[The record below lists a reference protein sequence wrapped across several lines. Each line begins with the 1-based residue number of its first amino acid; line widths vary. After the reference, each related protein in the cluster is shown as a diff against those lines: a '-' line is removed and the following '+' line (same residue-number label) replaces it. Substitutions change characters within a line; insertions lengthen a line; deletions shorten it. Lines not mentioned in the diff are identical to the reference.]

1 LRKTI
6 FTLIIMLIIPLIVN
20 ISYSYNDQIL
30 SQQYSG
36 TYSYIC
42 DVDDDGI
49 TKITIIYESSRS
61 SGESWLLVPRNFTKY
76 TIREISGRI
85 KSSELKRA
93 YTATGEEFTFYDNY
107 TFTYIGSPVFKLEI
121 NYTMNNGALIVE
133 PNCFFYSPQIYF
145 SQRDAGI
152 VYIYL
157 PGNSRVSRSGVQPS
171 PTDIGLEGGKWKI
184 TIRLQSNSAR
194 IAIEYTTMQTGN
206 MRVYSDGIFQVVT
219 PERYREVAEN
229 LIKTY
234 KTFYNNLTKIFGVN
248 LTIVKVMFFAPRI
261 ADLGTGGY
269 IPFNGT
275 HLGNIYLNLL
285 YIRTAQGFWEQIALH
300 ELIHHFAWKAG
311 ISPNLLWVHEG
322 LAEYLSIKLTMN
334 MGWEGA
340 LSRMKTLEEI
350 SLQLKENYGFIQWWN
365 PVETPSN
372 ILNYYAASYAII
384 KTILEGYGGL
394 NLLQKLFNE
403 IKGLTISDTETFI
416 NYLNIASK
424 KDLTIKFIE
433 WGFKISG
440 GLWIYKEI
448 IEAKYIL
455 MRKNFAQPF
464 AWIANI
470 LLNLS
475 QRLLTSEYDWLA
487 IIIGEI
493 GIFISYLAISLTV
506 ILWGG
511 IIVII
516 ISKVIKIE

>member
-1 LRKTI
+1 MRKTI

-206 MRVYSDGIFQVVT
+206 MMVYSDGIFQVVT

-248 LTIVKVMFFAPRI
+248 LT
-261 ADLGTGGY
+261 
-269 IPFNGT
+269 
-275 HLGNIYLNLL
+275 
-285 YIRTAQGFWEQIALH
+285 
-300 ELIHHFAWKAG
+300 
-311 ISPNLLWVHEG
+311 
-322 LAEYLSIKLTMN
+322 
-334 MGWEGA
+334 
-340 LSRMKTLEEI
+340 
-350 SLQLKENYGFIQWWN
+350 
-365 PVETPSN
+365 
-372 ILNYYAASYAII
+372 
-384 KTILEGYGGL
+384 
-394 NLLQKLFNE
+394 
-403 IKGLTISDTETFI
+403 
-416 NYLNIASK
+416 
-424 KDLTIKFIE
+424 
-433 WGFKISG
+433 
-440 GLWIYKEI
+440 
-448 IEAKYIL
+448 
-455 MRKNFAQPF
+455 
-464 AWIANI
+464 
-470 LLNLS
+470 
-475 QRLLTSEYDWLA
+475 
-487 IIIGEI
+487 
-493 GIFISYLAISLTV
+493 
-506 ILWGG
+506 
-511 IIVII
+511 
-516 ISKVIKIE
+516 

>member
-1 LRKTI
+1 
-6 FTLIIMLIIPLIVN
+6 
-20 ISYSYNDQIL
+20 
-30 SQQYSG
+30 
-36 TYSYIC
+36 
-42 DVDDDGI
+42 
-49 TKITIIYESSRS
+49 
-61 SGESWLLVPRNFTKY
+61 
-76 TIREISGRI
+76 
-85 KSSELKRA
+85 
-93 YTATGEEFTFYDNY
+93 
-107 TFTYIGSPVFKLEI
+107 
-121 NYTMNNGALIVE
+121 
-133 PNCFFYSPQIYF
+133 
-145 SQRDAGI
+145 
-152 VYIYL
+152 
-157 PGNSRVSRSGVQPS
+157 
-171 PTDIGLEGGKWKI
+171 I

-206 MRVYSDGIFQVVT
+206 MMVYSDGIFQVVT